1 MRYFRGAK
9 NKVCYDPVRDTNYVR
24 VLIPPGHVSNGG
36 KTGRSVWYRFSEK
49 SGELS
54 YVPEDRVPER
64 VLFPQ
69 KAPKR
74 TTKLKQKSGSTKKK
88 SR

>member
-24 VLIPPGHVSNGG
+24 VTIPPGHPSNGG
-36 KTGRSVWYRFSEK
+36 ITGRLVWYRFSEK

-69 KAPKR
+69 K
-74 TTKLKQKSGSTKKK
+74 TQVKQKRASTKRK